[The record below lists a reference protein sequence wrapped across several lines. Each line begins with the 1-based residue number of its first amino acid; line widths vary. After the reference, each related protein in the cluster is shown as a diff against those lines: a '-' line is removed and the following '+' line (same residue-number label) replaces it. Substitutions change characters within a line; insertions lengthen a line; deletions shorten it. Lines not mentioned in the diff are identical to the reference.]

1 MKKRI
6 AWSVVGIILLA
17 VALVSC
23 GNMLA
28 HTGGGS
34 EEGGGAGNSSGGTRT
49 GAKTLSLVIG
59 NYGEH
64 FGNGSSNSIGSSS
77 SIVGGPLRTI
87 VGDAYNSNE
96 VTFFLWGESTTGT
109 PLEPKEVTVVP
120 DVLQN
125 NMTGTVSVDLDPG
138 AWNLTLAAVPNGK
151 VGAIG
156 DRTQSVNI
164 LNQAALMGEAH
175 VDTMNANTVRFVL
188 RSDGL
193 GSSANVTVT
202 VTTEGSWYDRAKWD
216 ADAGIYD
223 ILTGN
228 LIANATKRDISADL
242 TTGVN
247 SAPYAMTDIAP
258 GKYIFK
264 VDFSEAGKDPVI
276 ASWSDTIIVYAA
288 KDLTQT
294 VTIPNILGLPPEK
307 PTAFKVGWEKTKAE
321 VVPNFYQVTFQWT
334 RGISKNETGFELELM
349 NIGDDPAPTSGSATD
364 MEGKWTA
371 LAGTHADKISLYNS
385 SVYGKVDK
393 WSSGSLGYG
402 SEEIVLLLPLDTRY
416 LARIRAKNYSGD
428 SDYTYVDLT
437 QAVAAT
443 EQFSNVIN
451 MFKVRYELNGGS
463 WTGGPNAPNPTDN
476 FTDYYSENTA
486 VPVTILKPDG
496 TDGTLTKSGNNWAA
510 WKKSDGT
517 RYPFGAGANLVEYT
531 DEKSLILT
539 ALYGG
544 GASGVYDY
552 EIYNDKN
559 YDIIQA
565 WLSVEVQ
572 KQGGGAFVVD
582 PPLDFTKG
590 TVGVKRT
597 AGGTDYK
604 VVFKLNLNTTPGWN
618 YDLISLR
625 VDGFGSNHFNVTK
638 NTLEAGQDNV
648 FEVDVSNWPAGIYQ
662 CLLTAQMGRTVVSKP
677 ITLTIADN

>member
-1 MKKRI
+1 MKTKI
-6 AWSVVGIILLA
+6 AWGVAGLVLLA
-17 VALVSC
+17 TVLVSC

-28 HTGGGS
+28 HTGQGGS
-34 EEGGGAGNSSGGTRT
+34 SGAGNSSSGEGSRV
-49 GAKTLSLVIG
+49 GSKTLSLVIA

-64 FGNGSSNSIGSSS
+64 FGNGATN

-87 VGDAYNSNE
+87 VGDAYDSTE

-109 PLEPKEVTVVP
+109 PLAPEEVTVTP
-120 DVLQN
+120 NAGQN
-125 NMTGTVSVDLDPG
+125 NMSGTVSVDLAPG
-138 AWNLTLAAVPNGK
+138 AWNLTLAAVPNAK
-151 VGAIG
+151 VGQIG
-156 DRTQSVNI
+156 DRTQSTSI
-164 LNQAALMGEAH
+164 LDQAALMGEAH

-193 GSSANVTVT
+193 GASSNVTVT
-202 VTTEGSWYDRAKWD
+202 VTAEGAWYDNAKWD

-228 LIANATKRDISADL
+228 LIANATKKDISTDL
-242 TTGVN
+242 TKLVN
-247 SAPYAMTDIAP
+247 SAPYAVADIAP

-264 VDFSEAGKDPVI
+264 VDFTEAGQDPVI

-288 KDLTQT
+288 KDLIET

-307 PTAFKVGWEKTKAE
+307 PTDFKVGWEKAKAE
-321 VVPNFYQVTFQWT
+321 EVPNFYQVTFQWS
-334 RGISKNETGFELELM
+334 RGVSKNETGFELELM
-349 NIGDDPAPTSGSATD
+349 NIGAEQAPATGSATD
-364 MEGKWTA
+364 METRWTA
-371 LAGTHADKISLYNS
+371 LAATHTDKIIPYDS
-385 SVYGKVDK
+385 SIYGKVDK

-416 LARIRAKNYSGD
+416 LARIRAKNYSGE

-437 QAVAAT
+437 QTIAAT

-463 WTGGPNAPNPTDN
+463 WTGGPNAPNLTD
-476 FTDYYSENTA
+476 DYTEYFSEDTTQA
-486 VPVTILKPDG
+486 VTIKKPDG
-496 TDGTLTKSGNNWAA
+496 TDGTLQKVGNPWAA
-510 WKKSDGT
+510 WKTSAGT
-517 RYPFGAGANLVEYT
+517 RYPFDGLGNLEEYT
-531 DEKSLILT
+531 EEKSLILT

-552 EIYNDKN
+552 EIYDDST
-559 YDIIQA
+559 YDIVQA
-565 WLSVEVQ
+565 WLSVEAT
-572 KQGGGAFVVD
+572 KTGAGAFDVD
-582 PPLDFTKG
+582 PALDFGKG

-597 AGGTDYK
+597 AGGSDYK

-618 YDLISLR
+618 YDLVSLK

-638 NTLEAGQDNV
+638 NAVDAGQENT

-662 CLLTAQMGRTVVSKP
+662 CLLTGQMGRTIVSKP